1 MLRDASSPSVKEWK
15 LSLNVEHLPD
25 RSMTTDDPPQPDT
38 ARGSDDVPRVWLLTD
53 DRPGHRTQ
61 VIGLARGLGW
71 PWDEKRLAFNRL
83 NRLPNQILGA
93 SLISLDRSSASFAQ
107 PWPDLVIGMGR
118 RIVPVARWIK
128 RQSGGRTRIVLL
140 GRKAANDPRGIDLT
154 VACAHFQL
162 LPHRN
167 LVELVVPPTQV
178 DEAALAAARA
188 THPGLL
194 DALRQPR
201 VLLLVGGPTVQHQLD
216 ADFALRMAG
225 SVAAAA
231 RALGG
236 GLAIVTSRRTP
247 DAAIAAMRV
256 AAPDAHFHVWAPDRH
271 ENPYLAYLASADL
284 IVVTGES
291 ESMLAE
297 AAATRR
303 PMTIYPLEPKAPG
316 LKQRVATAL
325 RRGADESGLWGSIS
339 RRILSRGWVT
349 APRDLA
355 LMHQRMVAD
364 GRAALFSSGM
374 NTMPPAPTDDGSHIA
389 HRIAALLVRTPAADE

>member
-1 MLRDASSPSVKEWK
+1 MTPRDPA
-15 LSLNVEHLPD
+15 
-25 RSMTTDDPPQPDT
+25 QPDPRRS
-38 ARGSDDVPRVWLLTD
+38 ADGPRVWLLTD

-71 PWDEKRLAFNRL
+71 PWEEKRLAFNWL
-83 NRLPNQILGA
+83 NRLPNQLLGA
-93 SLISLDRSSASFAQ
+93 SLMSLDRGSARCAE

-118 RIVPVARWIK
+118 RVVPVARWIK
-128 RQSGGRTRIVLL
+128 CQSGGRTRIVLL

-162 LPHRN
+162 LPHPA

-194 DALRQPR
+194 DDLPQPR
-201 VLLLVGGPTVQHQLD
+201 VLLLVGGPTVQHRLD
-216 ADFALRMAG
+216 AAFAGRMAG
-225 SVAAAA
+225 GVAAAA
-231 RALGG
+231 RRLGG

-256 AAPDAHFHVWAPDRH
+256 AAPDAHFHVWSRDRH

-303 PMTIYPLEPKAPG
+303 PMTIYPLEPRAPG
-316 LKQRVATAL
+316 LKQRLAKAL
-325 RRGADESGLWGSIS
+325 RRGADESGLRGTIS
-339 RRILSRGWVT
+339 RWILSRGWVT
-349 APRDLA
+349 APRDLS
-355 LMHQRMVAD
+355 LMHRRMVAD
-364 GRAALFSSGM
+364 GRAALFESQLA
-374 NTMPPAPTDDGSHIA
+374 TTPPATTDDGSHVA
-389 HRIAALLVRTPAADE
+389 QRIDALLTPTAEVDE

>member
-1 MLRDASSPSVKEWK
+1 
-15 LSLNVEHLPD
+15 
-25 RSMTTDDPPQPDT
+25 MTNDDPPRPDT
-38 ARGSDDVPRVWLLTD
+38 VRRSAEVPRVWLLTD

-61 VIGLARGLGW
+61 VVGLARGLGW
-71 PWDEKRLAFNRL
+71 PWDEKRLAFNWL

-93 SLISLDRSSASFAQ
+93 SRISLDPASTPCAQ

-118 RIVPVARWIK
+118 RVVPVARWIK
-128 RQSGGRTRIVLL
+128 CQSGGRTRIVLL

-162 LPHRN
+162 LPHPA

-178 DEAALAAARA
+178 EEAALAAARS

-194 DALRQPR
+194 DDLPHPR
-201 VLLLVGGPTVQHQLD
+201 VLLLVGGPTAQHQLD
-216 ADFALRMAG
+216 EAFGGRMAG
-225 SVAAAA
+225 EVAAAA

-256 AAPDAHFHVWAPDRH
+256 AAPNAHFHVWARDRR

-316 LKQRVATAL
+316 LKQRLATAL
-325 RRGADESGLWGSIS
+325 RRRAGATGPWGTIA
-339 RRILSRGWVT
+339 RHILSRGWVT

-355 LMHQRMVAD
+355 LMHRRMVAD
-364 GRAALFSSGM
+364 GRAALFGSGLA
-374 NTMPPAPTDDGSHIA
+374 TTPPATTDDGAEVA
-389 HRIAALLVRTPAADE
+389 HRIAALLARTSEAGE

>member
-1 MLRDASSPSVKEWK
+1 
-15 LSLNVEHLPD
+15 
-25 RSMTTDDPPQPDT
+25 
-38 ARGSDDVPRVWLLTD
+38 LTD

-71 PWDEKRLAFNRL
+71 PWDEKRLVFNRL

-93 SLISLDRSSASFAQ
+93 SLISLARGSAPCVQ

-118 RIVPVARWIK
+118 RVVPIARWIK
-128 RQSGGRTRIVLL
+128 RQSGGRARIVLL

-162 LPHRN
+162 LPHSN

-178 DEAALAAARA
+178 DEAALAAARS

-194 DALRQPR
+194 DDLAQPR
-201 VLLLVGGPTVQHQLD
+201 VLLLVGGPTVQHRLD
-216 ADFALRMAG
+216 AAFAERMARD
-225 SVAAAA
+225 VAAAA

-247 DAAIAAMRV
+247 DAAIAAMRA
-256 AAPDAHFHVWAPDRH
+256 AAPDAHFHVWARDRH

-316 LKQRVATAL
+316 LKQRLATAL
-325 RRGADESGLWGSIS
+325 RRRADATGAWGTIS

-355 LMHQRMVAD
+355 LMHRRMVAD
-364 GRAALFSSGM
+364 GRAALFDSGL
-374 NTMPPAPTDDGSHIA
+374 TTTPPATTDDGTHVA
-389 HRIAALLVRTPAADE
+389 HRIAALLARTPTAGE